1 MHQAVQTR
9 LQLHKRAE
17 GGDADNLALDD
28 GAFRIL
34 LLGHVPRLRL
44 KRLQAQL
51 DALLFLVHTDD
62 LHGHFLTRGHD
73 LGRMLHA
80 MPGQIGHM
88 DEAIHAAD
96 VHERAEVGQAAN
108 DAGHDLIL
116 LDLLPSLLLLVEQI
130 GLAAGDD
137 ALLRLVHLDD
147 LDGHRLAHELADVLD
162 EAAGQVRSR
171 NERTNA
177 HHVGDQATVDGL
189 TTRSLHIGAL
199 VVFGNELLP
208 VLGGHDLA
216 LGKEHIAFAI
226 VELDDLSLD
235 LVVHLAVG
243 GHQII
248 LLDETVSLAGNAH
261 DNTVV
266 AHLGDNTFNNL
277 TGAELDHRFL
287 EHRGKVFALGNL
299 ILFHVVHAGTT
310 SSSISIRLGRR

>member
-1 MHQAVQTR
+1 M
-9 LQLHKRAE
+9 
-17 GGDADNLALDD
+17 
-28 GAFRIL
+28 
-34 LLGHVPRLRL
+34 
-44 KRLQAQL
+44 
-51 DALLFLVHTDD
+51 
-62 LHGHFLTRGHD
+62 
-73 LGRMLHA
+73 
-80 MPGQIGHM
+80 
-88 DEAIHAAD
+88 
-96 VHERAEVGQAAN
+96 
-108 DAGHDLIL
+108 
-116 LDLLPSLLLLVEQI
+116 
-130 GLAAGDD
+130 
-137 ALLRLVHLDD
+137 
-147 LDGHRLAHELADVLD
+147 
-162 EAAGQVRSR
+162 RSR

-216 LGKEHIAFAI
+216 LGKEHVAFAI

-261 DNTVV
+261 DNAVI
-266 AHLGDNTFNNL
+266 AHLGDNAFDNL

-287 EHRGKVFALGNL
+287 KHRGKIFGALGNL